1 MRTAKVVESVDIEAP
16 RIEVFELVVN
26 ITRRFQLSPLW
37 GIIEFEQIS
46 SDYPQVGSGYHVKVV
61 DEGEETEYD
70 AIVTDFVPEQ
80 KFAYRLT
87 SRRESR
93 TTWTFQDVANG
104 TRLMYHEEFLVDEAG
119 DEEFVQTVRQV
130 VLEWLNNIHRYAML
144 RGEGWQ
150 RVVKWGIDRFLL
162 PLKAKQRRVILMLL
176 AWEAVGCLTFIAV
189 GLGWGTAKLL
199 GLL

>member
-46 SDYPQVGSGYHVKVV
+46 SDYPQAGSGYHVKVV

-150 RVVKWGIDRFLL
+150 RVVKWGVDRFLL